1 MSAYKE
7 KDTACLL
14 GYLIAND
21 CIDTNAAIAIS
32 KLGTETKRLDLG
44 LGDYTDAT
52 VNKDGVFP
60 TALFHDAG
68 AKHMYKSF
76 PLPKKYDSGDL
87 KLVIVWKTAVII
99 NDAKFQLSG
108 RSSPADGSAGTASE
122 FTGNVVTTAHGVAN
136 RYIKSEI
143 TILEANVAA
152 GDQVGLDVYRDPA
165 DAADDL
171 AADLYVV
178 NMYLEFL
185 GRG

>member
-1 MSAYKE
+1 MDYKSV
-7 KDTACLL
+7 DTACLL
-14 GYLIAND
+14 GYLIQNN
-21 CIDTNAAIAIS
+21 CIHANAAIAMS
-32 KLGTETKRLDLG
+32 KLGTWTNRKDLG
-44 LGDYTDAT
+44 LGDYSDAT
-52 VNKDGVFP
+52 IGLDGVFP

-68 AKHMYKSF
+68 TKSIYKSL
-76 PLPKKYDSGDL
+76 PLPKDYDSGDL
-87 KLVIVWKTAVII
+87 KAVIVWKTAAIV

-152 GDQVGLDVYRDPA
+152 GDQVGLRLYRDPA

-171 AADLYVV
+171 ATDLYVL
-178 NMYLEFL
+178 NTYLEYTA
-185 GRG
+185 RG